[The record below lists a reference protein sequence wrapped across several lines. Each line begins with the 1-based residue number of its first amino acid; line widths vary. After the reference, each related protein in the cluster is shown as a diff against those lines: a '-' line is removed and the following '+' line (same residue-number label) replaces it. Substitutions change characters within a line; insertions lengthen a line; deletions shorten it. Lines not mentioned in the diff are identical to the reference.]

1 MKITIIKKKLFW
13 VVLYAVALII
23 GSQLWVD
30 FEYKDLNASVDKFIE
45 LEIDAEKIVAI
56 TEHQYTP
63 GKGDYK
69 MVETNA
75 HAHLPLLVEN
85 QDMRVDSI
93 MAGQFLSKKQN
104 DTHFIV
110 TSNSQ
115 TQDFIIRT
123 LDAEIKHKKIFLFV
137 IGLAITIVGLFKYG
151 IEVSK

>member
-23 GSQLWVD
+23 GSQLLVD

-45 LEIDAEKIVAI
+45 LKIDKEKIVAI
-56 TEHQYTP
+56 TEHRFMP
-63 GKGDYK
+63 GKGNYK

-75 HAHLPLLVEN
+75 HDHLPLLIEN
-85 QDMRVDSI
+85 QDICVDSI

-104 DTHFIV
+104 DTHFMV

-123 LDAEIKHKKIFLFV
+123 LDAEIKHTKIFLFV
-137 IGLAITIVGLFKYG
+137 IGLAIAIVGLFKYG

>member
-13 VVLYAVALII
+13 VILFGVALIS
-23 GSQLWVD
+23 GSQLLVD
-30 FEYKDLNASVDKFIE
+30 FEYKDLNASVGKFIE

-110 TSNSQ
+110 TSNGQ
-115 TQDFIIRT
+115 TQEFAIRT
-123 LDAEIKHKKIFLFV
+123 LDSEITYKKIFLFV
-137 IGLAITIVGLFKYG
+137 IDFAITIIGLFMYG
-151 IEVSK
+151 IKVSK

>member
-13 VVLYAVALII
+13 VILFGVALIS
-23 GSQLWVD
+23 GSQLSVD
-30 FEYKDLNASVDKFIE
+30 FEYKDLNTSIDKFIE
-45 LEIDAEKIVAI
+45 LKIDAEKIVAI

-63 GKGDYK
+63 GKGIYK

-85 QDMRVDSI
+85 QDIRVDSI
-93 MAGQFLSKKQN
+93 MVGQFISKKQN
-104 DTHFIV
+104 DTHFMV

-115 TQDFIIRT
+115 TQNFIIRT
-123 LDAEIKHKKIFLFV
+123 LDAEIKHTKIFLFV
-137 IGLAITIVGLFKYG
+137 IGLAIAIVGLFKYG

>member
-45 LEIDAEKIVAI
+45 LKIDAEKIVAI
-56 TEHQYTP
+56 TEHRFMP
-63 GKGDYK
+63 GKGNYK

-75 HAHLPLLVEN
+75 HDHLPLLIEN
-85 QDMRVDSI
+85 QDICVDSI

-104 DTHFIV
+104 DTHFMV

-115 TQDFIIRT
+115 TQDFIIRM
-123 LDAEIKHKKIFLFV
+123 LDAEIKHTKIFLFV
-137 IGLAITIVGLFKYG
+137 IGLAIAIVGLFKYG

>member
-13 VVLYAVALII
+13 VILFGVALIS
-23 GSQLWVD
+23 GSQLLVD

-45 LEIDAEKIVAI
+45 LKIDAEKIVAI
-56 TEHQYTP
+56 TEHRFMP
-63 GKGDYK
+63 GKGNYK

-104 DTHFIV
+104 DTHFMV

-123 LDAEIKHKKIFLFV
+123 LDAEIKHTKIFLFV
-137 IGLAITIVGLFKYG
+137 IGLAIAIVGLFKYG